1 MSKTHKQKP
10 QKSLVSKRDWREYKT
25 TRFHQKVKTQGMFH
39 RCDLKRCFPWGF
51 YVCICIF
58 VYRFFIR
65 IGDVRSWCYHFQTEN
80 SSVVFYWGTFVPQK
94 ILRTFGDVHGCHSC
108 WREGEKSEGF
118 IYWAEARHS
127 TCCCSLSCCSCST
140 LCDPVDCSTPGFPV
154 LHHLPE
160 FAQTH
165 VHRVD
170 DAIQPSHPLS
180 SPSPTAFNLS
190 QHQSLF

>member
-1 MSKTHKQKP
+1 M
-10 QKSLVSKRDWREYKT
+10 
-25 TRFHQKVKTQGMFH
+25 
-39 RCDLKRCFPWGF
+39 
-51 YVCICIF
+51 YVF
-58 VYRFFIR
+58 VYLY
-65 IGDVRSWCYHFQTEN
+65 IGFLYVLEVWGDDATTFRLRTALW
-80 SSVVFYWGTFVPQK
+80 SSTGASLSLRRYWGCLETSMVVIVADGK
-94 ILRTFGDVHGCHSC
+94 
-108 WREGEKSEGF
+108 EGEKSEGF

-140 LCDPVDCSTPGFPV
+140 LCNPMDCSTPGFPV

-165 VHRVD
+165 VHWVG

-180 SPSPTAFNLS
+180 SPSPPAFNLS